1 MLLSSTSSGFLLVVS
16 SAFFSFGLFLWALLS
31 SLSHTIICSKV
42 YKVYV
47 TYLFLHIHFTRNN
60 VLILYISLDLEL
72 YVYEYTYEKKGY
84 IISSK
89 EIRNYNYKNITMI
102 QYRENFLN
110 NTENILP
117 NDD

>member
-1 MLLSSTSSGFLLVVS
+1 MFMNIHMKRRGI
-16 SAFFSFGLFLWALLS
+16 LF
-31 SLSHTIICSKV
+31 
-42 YKVYV
+42 
-47 TYLFLHIHFTRNN
+47 
-60 VLILYISLDLEL
+60 
-72 YVYEYTYEKKGY
+72 
-84 IISSK
+84 SSK

>member
-1 MLLSSTSSGFLLVVS
+1 MFNIVLSF
-16 SAFFSFGLFLWALLS
+16 
-31 SLSHTIICSKV
+31 
-42 YKVYV
+42 
-47 TYLFLHIHFTRNN
+47 
-60 VLILYISLDLEL
+60 DLEL